1 MEKVKIKRISKE
13 ELQPKMLMLKA
24 EGSFDEASLKL
35 IELAALNGF
44 PIELDEKQIEA
55 LKMLS
60 FLEGEKENTVNART
74 VNENSINST
83 RGYFGGSAPEK
94 TNRRKET
101 REKVIDPNMG
111 DEIVYTDSVNEWDIE
126 QIKAK
131 INVEVPPQEKDK
143 KEQEQERQF
152 VPDSPEDFAKLSS
165 EEKKKMFYLT
175 PERIIESIKRIND
188 GKVWESL
195 GYASTN
201 ELQLQTA
208 IINAYQSCVYPGDL
222 TDPNF
227 LYDRVSNYLPADN
240 QAVHFKE
247 LHRAALMG
255 TYVGYHIEKNEG
267 DVRDLNSDGT
277 SKSNIAIV
285 KFPTIVNEMPETL
298 KDQTQSELVKAIK
311 LRIEEI
317 MRMPD
322 CYKALTLLVPIDAT
336 MDNAIADYAE
346 GLHDTEENRAIR
358 AYIQT
363 IRTDMSEHMKHS
375 VDELNMSLDLS
386 GINWENTETR
396 KSVIG
401 LIEKMQ
407 GQGRQN
413 EVDKLVEE
421 IDMSISVESPSDLEK
436 VRAVCEDLGA
446 LSDEGIQVN
455 IAFNV
460 SSEERDNPELQQE
473 LDEVVSQYDNVSRDT
488 AKEATDNITNAVFDE
503 MIEMGVNASLN
514 MEEEKP
520 QNNVLTPG
528 NVIAGLCG
536 GAIALDSF
544 LEQDLGEFIRPFGT
558 EEEEE

>member
-1 MEKVKIKRISKE
+1 
-13 ELQPKMLMLKA
+13 
-24 EGSFDEASLKL
+24 
-35 IELAALNGF
+35 
-44 PIELDEKQIEA
+44 
-55 LKMLS
+55 
-60 FLEGEKENTVNART
+60 
-74 VNENSINST
+74 
-83 RGYFGGSAPEK
+83 
-94 TNRRKET
+94 
-101 REKVIDPNMG
+101 
-111 DEIVYTDSVNEWDIE
+111 
-126 QIKAK
+126 
-131 INVEVPPQEKDK
+131 
-143 KEQEQERQF
+143 
-152 VPDSPEDFAKLSS
+152 
-165 EEKKKMFYLT
+165 
-175 PERIIESIKRIND
+175 
-188 GKVWESL
+188 
-195 GYASTN
+195 
-201 ELQLQTA
+201 
-208 IINAYQSCVYPGDL
+208 
-222 TDPNF
+222 
-227 LYDRVSNYLPADN
+227 
-240 QAVHFKE
+240 
-247 LHRAALMG
+247 
-255 TYVGYHIEKNEG
+255 
-267 DVRDLNSDGT
+267 
-277 SKSNIAIV
+277 
-285 KFPTIVNEMPETL
+285 
-298 KDQTQSELVKAIK
+298 
-311 LRIEEI
+311 
-317 MRMPD
+317 
-322 CYKALTLLVPIDAT
+322 
-336 MDNAIADYAE
+336 
-346 GLHDTEENRAIR
+346 
-358 AYIQT
+358 
-363 IRTDMSEHMKHS
+363 
-375 VDELNMSLDLS
+375 LS